1 MFPFWAFGL
10 WFCCYLIGSIS
21 FGQLLARRL
30 GVDLRKHGSGNAG
43 AANAAR
49 ALGLKMGLLV
59 LLLDALKGLVAVY
72 LAYFA
77 LLPSV
82 LLPATKIAFATAAIL
97 GHNYSVFMKFK
108 GGKGI
113 ATSFGVLI
121 ALCPKVA
128 LMAFLLWLGL
138 VGLTRYSSVGSL
150 VASVAVPILM
160 VLYHEPAINIVFGVA
175 AAALAFHRHRLNIE
189 RLWIGTELKID

>member
-1 MFPFWAFGL
+1 LFPFWAFGL
-10 WFCCYLIGSIS
+10 WFICYLIGSIS
-21 FGQLLARRL
+21 FGQLLARRQ
-30 GVDLRKHGSGNAG
+30 GVDLTKHGSGNSG

-49 ALGLKMGLLV
+49 ALGIKFGLLV
-59 LLLDALKGLVAVY
+59 LLLDALKGTAAVF

-82 LLPATKIAFATAAIL
+82 LLPATKIAFASAAIL
-97 GHNYSVFMKFK
+97 GHNYSIFRKFK

-150 VASVAVPILM
+150 GASLAVPFLM
-160 VLYHEPAINIVFGVA
+160 VIYREPLINIVFAVVA
-175 AAALAFHRHRLNIE
+175 GALAFHRHRNNIE
-189 RLWIGTELKID
+189 KLWTGTELKID